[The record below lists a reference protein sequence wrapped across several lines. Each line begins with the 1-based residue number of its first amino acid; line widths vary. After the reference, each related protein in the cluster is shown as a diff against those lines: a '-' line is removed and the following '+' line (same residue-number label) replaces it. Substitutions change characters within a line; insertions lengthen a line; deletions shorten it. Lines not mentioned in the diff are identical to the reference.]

1 MFIHTLR
8 TLLAMLAALTT
19 LSDDDD
25 DCGVSAPASSSS
37 QLVVAVPNID
47 SAISRTRPSRKRKAS
62 FLELTQIHS
71 DMRRNLRHIVSSSC
85 RCFKKGKSRMK
96 SNCFEPFRDQSRF
109 EEVLKLRK
117 TLHSMHKADA
127 DQTAPCQPFA
137 IWYQPMLNSWRF
149 SLCHP
154 LP

>member
-47 SAISRTRPSRKRKAS
+47 SAISRTRPEPEAQSFFSRAHAK
-62 FLELTQIHS
+62 FTVICEGIFVT
-71 DMRRNLRHIVSSSC
+71 
-85 RCFKKGKSRMK
+85 
-96 SNCFEPFRDQSRF
+96 
-109 EEVLKLRK
+109 
-117 TLHSMHKADA
+117 
-127 DQTAPCQPFA
+127 
-137 IWYQPMLNSWRF
+137 
-149 SLCHP
+149 
-154 LP
+154 